1 MMARSMT
8 RRLLI
13 GRPGSPG
20 AAVGRLLWV
29 EAAEP
34 GRAEPA
40 GDRQLD
46 ADLEARRLRDA
57 MAAAAEELDDLA
69 RETAG
74 RAGEEVGAIF
84 EAQALFARDPGI
96 VDPTLAAVAA
106 GASAVEAIDRVAAE
120 QADLLAGVDD
130 AYFRERA
137 ADLRDVGRRVA
148 DLLTGR
154 TRPVLHRR
162 DGQTAI
168 LAADDLDPSLVAA
181 IRPELVGGIALVG
194 GAPSGHAAIV
204 ARALG
209 IPLVLGFGAELGRD
223 LEDCAA
229 LLDGDGGRLVVEPA
243 EADLATLPSAG
254 TDPAGSGAGTG
265 PEAGSG
271 AGEPGAADAGR
282 DGFRPAGDRAGSI
295 IAVATPNRLGI
306 LVEANVGS
314 IAEAELAA
322 RVGADGIGLVRT
334 ELIFLGRTVAPG
346 LAEQR
351 AIYRRIADAMGDRP
365 VTFRTLDVGGDKPAG
380 FEPTAAEANPALGVR
395 GLRLGLRREI
405 LFETQVRAILESSPE
420 RAARILLPMVSSLEE
435 LRAARAAIARA
446 AEHARADGASISADV
461 RIGVMVEVPAL
472 ALLADLVAPEVDFFS
487 IGTNDLI
494 QYTLAADRTNP
505 ELAELASPFQ
515 PAIIR
520 LIGATCRAAAAHGR
534 PVAVCGEA
542 AADPDAAALFVGLGV
557 GELSVAPRS
566 IAGVHQ
572 ALDGLDPVALRAA
585 AEAAETSPTVAAVR
599 AVAAGA
605 RTAGPLGARIAG

>member
-1 MMARSMT
+1 MT

-13 GRPGSPG
+13 GRAGSPG
-20 AAVGRLLWV
+20 ASVGRLLWV
-29 EAAEP
+29 EAVGP
-34 GRAEPA
+34 GHAS
-40 GDRQLD
+40 D
-46 ADLEARRLRDA
+46 ADGSSLGAAAEADRLRTA
-57 MAAAAEELDDLA
+57 MIAAAEELDTLA

-74 RAGEEVGAIF
+74 RAGEDIGAIF

-96 VDPTLAAVAA
+96 LDPALAAVAD

-154 TRPVLHRR
+154 TRPDLHRR

-168 LAADDLDPSLVAA
+168 LAAEDLDPSLVAA

-209 IPLVLGFGAELGRD
+209 IPLVLGIGSALTRD
-223 LEDCAA
+223 LDECAA

-243 EADLATLPSAG
+243 EDDLASLPLSGVAAVSGAPSA
-254 TDPAGSGAGTG
+254 
-265 PEAGSG
+265 
-271 AGEPGAADAGR
+271 
-282 DGFRPAGDRAGSI
+282 
-295 IAVATPNRLGI
+295 NRHGI

-322 RVGADGIGLVRT
+322 RLGADGIGLVRT
-334 ELIFLGRTVAPG
+334 ELLFLGRTVAPG

-351 AIYRRIADAMGDRP
+351 AVYRRIADAMGDRP

-380 FEPTAAEANPALGVR
+380 FEPTGAEANPALGVR
-395 GLRLGLRREI
+395 GLRLGLRREA
-405 LFETQVRAILESSPE
+405 LFDTQIRAILESSPG
-420 RAARILLPMVSSLEE
+420 RTARILLPMVSSLEE
-435 LRAARAAIARA
+435 LRAARVAIERAADRARAEGAAIS
-446 AEHARADGASISADV
+446 AEV

-472 ALLADLVAPEVDFFS
+472 ALVADVIAPEVDFFS

-505 ELAELASPFQ
+505 ELAELATPFQ

-542 AADPDAAALFVGLGV
+542 AADPDAAVLFIGLGV

-566 IAGVHQ
+566 IAAVQ
-572 ALDGLDPVALRAA
+572 AVLGGIELRAARDAA
-585 AEAAETSPTVAAVR
+585 AEAETAPTVAAVR
-599 AVAAGA
+599 EIAARVRRA
-605 RTAGPLGARIAG
+605 DALETRIAG